1 MALLL
6 IQALI
11 AESAFTEAN
20 SPSYLKCNKSCSKE
34 RVDCTNECRV
44 DYIRNRRR
52 FMECATECTE
62 DFVECNDECR
72 CLISCDNNKSKC
84 LTGCRSKSNYWSRR
98 RCAYYCN
105 DEFAECYDE
114 CMWWLYH
121 SDNRSVTP
129 LSRYTFK
136 INVDCYTQR
145 VENPVYFII
154 FTVDE

>member
-20 SPSYLKCNKSCSKE
+20 SPSYLKCNKSCLKE

-44 DYIRNRRR
+44 DYIRNRRG
-52 FMECATECTE
+52 FMECATECKE

-114 CMWWLYH
+114 CLWWLYH
-121 SDNRSVTP
+121 PDDIPVTP
-129 LSRYTFK
+129 LSRYTF
-136 INVDCYTQR
+136 NVDCYTQR